1 MRIKLVLV
9 NEGRQPAEFESLGMR
24 VEKVLAPVATSFIVL
39 PSLRP
44 GRYAFV
50 DEFHTDTGRMWVVA
64 R

>member
-1 MRIKLVLV
+1 
-9 NEGRQPAEFESLGMR
+9 MR
-24 VEKVLAPVATSFIVL
+24 VAARVVVALLGGVVWAALPVATSFIVL